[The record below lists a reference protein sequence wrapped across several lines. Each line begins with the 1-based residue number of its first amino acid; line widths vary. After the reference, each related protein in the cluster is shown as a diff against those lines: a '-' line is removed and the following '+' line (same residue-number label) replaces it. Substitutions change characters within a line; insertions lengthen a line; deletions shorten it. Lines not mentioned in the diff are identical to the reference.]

1 MPDRMPYAEAERIAC
16 YRMLTVPAHRRTP
29 NRGSEIIPQT
39 VYIVPGAGGG
49 AVDMLLA
56 GRRAPERIRCVSEQ
70 DFHEQV
76 RRILEFAYDSPTT
89 KLFHDFRLHGG
100 GRGSNP
106 FRCASST
113 PQGTADLTEATSR
126 ACEACMDFAHAVVF
140 GMSSDG
146 DDFSGVICKLNRDG
160 RRPRKEKGNLAG
172 FIRTIVNNNAK
183 DLFRHLTGRDGGIA
197 RIDAER
203 VPGDLPPETK
213 KIVAM
218 LVERL
223 NDYRCTAIP
232 TSALSDYYAT
242 AHGCDTATATKRVR
256 AILVNAE
263 AVLSRVRTGG
273 RDWWCRRVLEP
284 LERNRATPSSFSA
297 SYDGSASDPDSRQLG
312 EVIGGKVAVA
322 PGQESVDSLPAGGG
336 FPFID
341 DESTLLI
348 RLRRAQDQIMES
360 FDSAAYA
367 ADPEGEHLR
376 LLQRAVAKIDFVVS
390 HCAPDT
396 PQSPS
401 SMGIEVRRLA
411 AQWADDIIA
420 SKRLARERLA
430 MADE

>member
-106 FRCASST
+106 FRRASST

-312 EVIGGKVAVA
+312 EVIGGAVAVA
-322 PGQESVDSLPAGGG
+322 PSQESVDSLPAGGG

-341 DESTLLI
+341 DESTLLS
-348 RLRRAQDQIMES
+348 RLRRAQGQIMES

-376 LLQRAVAKIDFVVS
+376 LLRRAVAKIDFVVS

>member
-203 VPGDLPPETK
+203 VPGDLSPETK

-232 TSALSDYYAT
+232 ISALSDYYAT

-312 EVIGGKVAVA
+312 EVIGGAVAVA
-322 PGQESVDSLPAGGG
+322 PGRDSVDFLPVDG
-336 FPFID
+336 FMSD
-341 DESTLLI
+341 DADNFLAQ
-348 RLRRAQDQIMES
+348 LRRAQEQVYDAFNPM
-360 FDSAAYA
+360 AYA
-367 ADPEGEHLR
+367 VDPEGERLR
-376 LLQRAVAKIDFVVS
+376 MLQLTTAKIGFVIS
-390 HCAPDT
+390 YSAPDT
-396 PQSPS
+396 PERLS
-401 SMGIEVRRLA
+401 STRTEARRLA
-411 AQWADDIIA
+411 VQWVDDIIA
-420 SKRLARERLA
+420 SERGARERLA
-430 MADE
+430 TAMANE

>member
-1 MPDRMPYAEAERIAC
+1 
-16 YRMLTVPAHRRTP
+16 
-29 NRGSEIIPQT
+29 
-39 VYIVPGAGGG
+39 
-49 AVDMLLA
+49 
-56 GRRAPERIRCVSEQ
+56 
-70 DFHEQV
+70 
-76 RRILEFAYDSPTT
+76 
-89 KLFHDFRLHGG
+89 
-100 GRGSNP
+100 
-106 FRCASST
+106 
-113 PQGTADLTEATSR
+113 
-126 ACEACMDFAHAVVF
+126 
-140 GMSSDG
+140 
-146 DDFSGVICKLNRDG
+146 
-160 RRPRKEKGNLAG
+160 
-172 FIRTIVNNNAK
+172 
-183 DLFRHLTGRDGGIA
+183 
-197 RIDAER
+197 
-203 VPGDLPPETK
+203 
-213 KIVAM
+213 M

-312 EVIGGKVAVA
+312 EVIGGAVAVA
-322 PGQESVDSLPAGGG
+322 PSQESVDSLPAGGG

-367 ADPEGEHLR
+367 AGPEGERLR
-376 LLQRAVAKIDFVVS
+376 LLRLTTAKIDFVVS

>member
-76 RRILEFAYDSPTT
+76 RHILEFAYDSPTT

-106 FRCASST
+106 FRRASST

-140 GMSSDG
+140 GMSSDD

-160 RRPRKEKGNLAG
+160 RRPRKEKSNLAG

-312 EVIGGKVAVA
+312 EVIGGAVAVA
-322 PGQESVDSLPAGGG
+322 PSQESVDSLPAGGG

-367 ADPEGEHLR
+367 ADPEGERLR
-376 LLQRAVAKIDFVVS
+376 LLRRAVAKIDFVVS

-401 SMGIEVRRLA
+401 SMGIEARHLA
-411 AQWADDIIA
+411 AQWVDDIIA
-420 SKRLARERLA
+420 SERRARERLA